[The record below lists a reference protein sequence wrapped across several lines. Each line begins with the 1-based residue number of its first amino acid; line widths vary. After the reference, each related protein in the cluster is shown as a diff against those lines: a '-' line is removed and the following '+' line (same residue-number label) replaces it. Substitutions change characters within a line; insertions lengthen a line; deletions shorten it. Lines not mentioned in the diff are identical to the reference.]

1 MEEINSGD
9 SNITNSKD
17 LQYALHRV
25 LEQHAALK
33 KEYLGADQQNFM
45 AKGSN
50 QAIMVR
56 SKLRNIWNTNPK

>member
-1 MEEINSGD
+1 MQEINSGD

-17 LQYALHRV
+17 LQYALHGA
-25 LEQHAALK
+25 LEQHAPLQ

-56 SKLRNIWNTNPK
+56 SKLRNISNVNPK